1 MEENLMIDEGFMDID
16 GEVLLEL
23 SLSNLRN
30 NVRREFGPEREQR
43 SNRVGITN
51 YQVIPSVQ
59 DKTILIKAKVVGEE
73 KNYDVQVRFINAIF
87 AQELRPD
94 FTEIKAM
101 DGQTYFIRK
110 FTSAQTQ
117 AKVRCSCLD
126 FYYRFSLWNHNRK
139 SLEGD
144 PPPPYIKKTDRAP
157 ANPNKVPGSCKHII
171 KFITFLRTEG
181 IVR

>member
-1 MEENLMIDEGFMDID
+1 MDEIEIKEDGFIEMD
-16 GEVLLEL
+16 GETLLEL

-43 SNRVGITN
+43 SNRVSITN
-51 YQVIPSVQ
+51 YQVVPSIP
-59 DKTILIKAKVVGEE
+59 DKTLLIKAKVVGEE
-73 KNYDVQVRFINAIF
+73 KNYDVQVRFANVTF
-87 AQELRPD
+87 GQELSPGFVD
-94 FTEIKAM
+94 IKAM
-101 DGQTYFIRK
+101 DGQTYIIKK

-117 AKVRCSCLD
+117 AKVKCSCLD

-144 PPPPYIKKTDRAP
+144 PPPPYIKKTNRP
-157 ANPNKVPGSCKHII
+157 PVNPSKVPGSCKHII
-171 KFITFLRTEG
+171 KFVTFLRSEG